1 METILEVKLETSS
14 LLFTCKNRRWDL
26 DDRTLRL
33 KFFNSWPW
41 LPAGTTLNE
50 VKTFSLRLWSRK
62 SLALSKVRKSSFKLP
77 YTHHPISGFLNVRIR
92 SEAGF
97 TQKITTTLF
106 SSENSFCTN
115 IKQLDF
121 NEYHSIYNTPP
132 FIIKTWNLRVML
144 ERWWISREAL
154 DDE

>member
-50 VKTFSLRLWSRK
+50 AKTFSLRLWSRK

-77 YTHHPISGFLNVRIR
+77 PPPLTHTIQSRASLTWGLGARLGLLNK
-92 SEAGF
+92 SLELF
-97 TQKITTTLF
+97 FHLKIVFVQT
-106 SSENSFCTN
+106 SDNSTSTN
-115 IKQLDF
+115 ITQ
-121 NEYHSIYNTPP
+121 SIILPP
-132 FIIKTWNLRVML
+132 SWSKREICVSFWNGGEFRGKH
-144 ERWWISREAL
+144 
-154 DDE
+154 